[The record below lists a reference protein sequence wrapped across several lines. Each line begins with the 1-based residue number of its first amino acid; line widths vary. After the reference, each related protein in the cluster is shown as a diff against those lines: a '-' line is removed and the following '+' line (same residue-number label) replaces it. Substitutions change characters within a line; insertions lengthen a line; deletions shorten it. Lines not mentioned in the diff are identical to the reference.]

1 MSHPPYPTGGC
12 LHRWAMALTAVC
24 RAQGSDQKPV
34 SLIPSTTIMNGE
46 MPMKKIIA
54 VKNTVASRITAGLT
68 RFVRDNRGEGYLDM
82 AMKILIVVVVGAAI
96 LAIMNVAMPN
106 LFQSLI
112 NKISGE
118 LTKVTVL
125 P

>member
-1 MSHPPYPTGGC
+1 
-12 LHRWAMALTAVC
+12 
-24 RAQGSDQKPV
+24 
-34 SLIPSTTIMNGE
+34 
-46 MPMKKIIA
+46 MKKIIA
-54 VKNTVASRITAGLT
+54 VKNTVASRITAGSGPSATLT
-68 RFVRDNRGEGYLDM
+68 RFARDNRGEGYLDM

>member
-1 MSHPPYPTGGC
+1 
-12 LHRWAMALTAVC
+12 
-24 RAQGSDQKPV
+24 
-34 SLIPSTTIMNGE
+34 
-46 MPMKKIIA
+46 MKKINA
-54 VKNTVASRITAGLT
+54 VKNTVASRITSTLT
-68 RFVRDNRGEGYLDM
+68 RFARDNRGEGYLDM

-96 LAIMNVAMPN
+96 LAIMNTAMPN

>member
-1 MSHPPYPTGGC
+1 
-12 LHRWAMALTAVC
+12 
-24 RAQGSDQKPV
+24 
-34 SLIPSTTIMNGE
+34 
-46 MPMKKIIA
+46 MKKIIA
-54 VKNTVASRITAGLT
+54 VKNTVAARITANLT
-68 RFVRDNRGEGYLDM
+68 RFARDNRGEGYLDM

>member
-1 MSHPPYPTGGC
+1 
-12 LHRWAMALTAVC
+12 
-24 RAQGSDQKPV
+24 
-34 SLIPSTTIMNGE
+34 
-46 MPMKKIIA
+46 MKKIIA
-54 VKNTVASRITAGLT
+54 VKNTVASRITASMT
-68 RFVRDNRGEGYLDM
+68 RFARDNRGEGYLDM

>member
-1 MSHPPYPTGGC
+1 MDF
-12 LHRWAMALTAVC
+12 RF
-24 RAQGSDQKPV
+24 RPV
-34 SLIPSTTIMNGE
+34 GETDFDDSL
-46 MPMKKIIA
+46 
-54 VKNTVASRITAGLT
+54 
-68 RFVRDNRGEGYLDM
+68 NRQNHL
-82 AMKILIVVVVGAAI
+82 KILIVVVVGAAI

-118 LTKVTVL
+118 LVKVTVL